1 MDNLDPTLTDAYL
14 NEAMNLQKKSFAG
27 AWEGKFGT
35 LEYEAVMEEKRDVAI
50 PTLIGKT
57 EKKMFKRCRNIN

>member
-1 MDNLDPTLTDAYL
+1 MDNLRPTLTEEYF

-35 LEYEAVMEEKRDVAI
+35 LEYEAVMDEKRDVAI
-50 PTLIGKT
+50 LQLIGKT
-57 EKKMFKRCRNIN
+57 AQKMC